1 MVAIRETYYIY
12 MRNLKVWVTQPM
24 AVIAPILSA
33 AFVFLFFG
41 APLGG
46 VTQLP
51 GFPADDYAA
60 FLTAMILV
68 MTMVFSGGDVAFA
81 VLTDILSGYFDELL
95 LAPIKRSSILMG
107 IVLVA
112 GTRALAQVLVI
123 VLLATL
129 VGVTFKGGFIGVVV
143 VITAATTFG
152 MASAF
157 LGLIIALKAKSA
169 QVTQSTWLLFMPL
182 AFLTTAFMP
191 KELLTGWFK
200 IAVSINPVDY
210 VLAGIRVIIIQGWE
224 WETILPGLWALLG
237 MTGVLATATTWL
249 FRRVTA

>member
-1 MVAIRETYYIY
+1 MAIFRETYYIY
-12 MRNLKVWVTQPM
+12 RRNLKIWLTQPM

-51 GFPADDYAA
+51 GFPADDYMA
-60 FLTAMILV
+60 FLTAMVLV

-81 VLTDILSGYFDELL
+81 VLTDILSGYLDKLL
-95 LAPIKRSSILMG
+95 LAPINRFSILMG

-112 GTRALAQVLVI
+112 ATRALAQVLVI

-129 VGVTFKGGFIGVVV
+129 MGVTFKGGVVGVVV
-143 VITAATTFG
+143 VIIAATIFG
-152 MASAF
+152 TSSAF
-157 LGLIIALKAKSA
+157 LGLIIAFKTKSA

-191 KELLTGWFK
+191 KELLTGWFR
-200 IAVSINPVDY
+200 IAVTLNPVDY
-210 VLAGIRVIIIQGWE
+210 ILAALRVIIIQGWE
-224 WETILPGLWALLG
+224 WETILPGLWTLLA
-237 MTGVLATATTWL
+237 MTAVLATATTWL
-249 FRRVTA
+249 FRRATA